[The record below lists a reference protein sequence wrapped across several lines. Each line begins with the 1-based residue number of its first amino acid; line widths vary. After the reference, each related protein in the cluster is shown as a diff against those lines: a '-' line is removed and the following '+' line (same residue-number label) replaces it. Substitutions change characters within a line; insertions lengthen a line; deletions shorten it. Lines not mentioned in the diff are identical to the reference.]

1 MSHPP
6 SLEENRCEQELEC
19 HPGNVENRGSD
30 AGLYLLDN
38 NVAEAEALEFAGE
51 LVDFAQ
57 VVDRPASAEL
67 AEDGF
72 LRAS

>member
-1 MSHPP
+1 M
-6 SLEENRCEQELEC
+6 
-19 HPGNVENRGSD
+19 
-30 AGLYLLDN
+30 YLLDN

>member
-1 MSHPP
+1 M
-6 SLEENRCEQELEC
+6 NRNLSVTQGTWRTE
-19 HPGNVENRGSD
+19 GSD